1 LGKAA
6 AYVIKHWEGL
16 IHYLSDGRLEID
28 NNLTEQEIKMFV
40 IIRKNFLFACSVAG
54 AKSLCA
60 HLSLLRSAIANGLEP
75 CCYIKAILD
84 ALPTCQTLE
93 DYEGLLPW
101 NIDLSE
107 VSAMKAA

>member
-1 LGKAA
+1 M
-6 AYVIKHWEGL
+6 AYVINHWDGL
-16 IHYLSDGRLEID
+16 VHYLSDGRLELD

-75 CCYIKAILD
+75 YRYIKAVLD
-84 ALPTCQTLE
+84 ALPLCQTVE
-93 DYEGLLPW
+93 DYEALLPW

-107 VSAMKAA
+107 MKTQKVA